1 MTKSSF
7 SDLLVAVKRHWT
19 SRDGLVVLLDKAN
32 PAKPGCRLCVPG
44 LQPSTMVPELCI
56 LWKDDEAIYKGR
68 LDSHELRCKLTDEG
82 VCRALFT
89 STRLMQSVKSMVAD
103 VACYGNCKTCKGTK
117 CKLKSHAEPVSVQGP

>member
-1 MTKSSF
+1 MTKASF

-19 SRDGLVVLLDKAN
+19 SRDGLVILLEKTN

-44 LQPSTMVPELCI
+44 MQPSTLVPELCI
-56 LWKDDEAIYKGR
+56 LWKGDEAIYKGR

-89 STRLMQSVKSMVAD
+89 STRLMQSVNVL
-103 VACYGNCKTCKGTK
+103 CNNCFQLTDLLQFRQCLMGFIRF
-117 CKLKSHAEPVSVQGP
+117 CLSVNHG

>member
-7 SDLLVAVKRHWT
+7 SDLLVAIKRHWT
-19 SRDGLVVLLDKAN
+19 SRDGLVVLLEKAN

-44 LQPSTMVPELCI
+44 MQPSTLVPELCI

-82 VCRALFT
+82 AQPCAPHLLQHGKLEHLRQDFRSRVHRDLRADSPAAQLIV
-89 STRLMQSVKSMVAD
+89 L
-103 VACYGNCKTCKGTK
+103 
-117 CKLKSHAEPVSVQGP
+117 